1 MDYGSYFKFIFAFLF
16 VLGLI
21 GALTMLVRKYGFGVV
36 SAEIRKGQERRLGL
50 VEMLPIDTKRR
61 AVLIRRDDVEH
72 LIVMGPDSE
81 TVVET
86 NIPAKPNF
94 ANMVDAPPAVSKRT
108 QSEGKDA

>member
-1 MDYGSYFKFIFAFLF
+1 MDYGSYFKFVFAFLF

-21 GALTMLVRKYGFGVV
+21 GVLTMLVRKYGFGVA
-36 SAEIRKGQERRLGL
+36 SADIRKGQDHRLGL
-50 VEMLPIDTKRR
+50 VEVLPIDAKRR

-72 LIVMGPDSE
+72 LVLLGPENE

-94 ANMVDAPPAVSKRT
+94 AAMVDQTTAKD
-108 QSEGKDA
+108 EGEKT